1 MAKSVYSPCRYLY
14 IFVYIHISIYIYI
27 QYIYMIYRYTPS
39 TSLDGGL
46 SPGSWNSPLR
56 LRQGISASP
65 GRRSWR
71 TWSIECKRTGELCIQ
86 SCRRRQRIWMFKLF
100 EVMWRCV
107 CDIVVRGDWFT
118 VKICLYGCWSSHD
131 TDSLEIEAC
140 WFFRNKS
147 LWNCL
152 EPFGD
157 AIQYSNG
164 QKKGRMNS
172 AVLDKY
178 WMYSPY

>member
-1 MAKSVYSPCRYLY
+1 
-14 IFVYIHISIYIYI
+14 
-27 QYIYMIYRYTPS
+27 
-39 TSLDGGL
+39 
-46 SPGSWNSPLR
+46 
-56 LRQGISASP
+56 
-65 GRRSWR
+65 
-71 TWSIECKRTGELCIQ
+71 
-86 SCRRRQRIWMFKLF
+86 MFKLF
-100 EVMWRCV
+100 EVITQKKQVFVEMWCVCV

-118 VKICLYGCWSSHD
+118 VEICLYGCWSSHD
-131 TDSLEIEAC
+131 NDSLEIDAR

-164 QKKGRMNS
+164 QTKGRMNS